1 MRTSGGVA
9 SLRDGCVVAT
19 DALILIKVMATKR
32 GNLNQKMQMGG
43 LTMRAYLF
51 ALAPVLAILGSSSAH
66 AGCWP
71 SENFP
76 IVCWLDTKGEG
87 CSEHHALTSVKAV
100 MYPYPNQSIYEFETT
115 HWWDGPP

>member
-1 MRTSGGVA
+1 
-9 SLRDGCVVAT
+9 
-19 DALILIKVMATKR
+19 
-32 GNLNQKMQMGG
+32 
-43 LTMRAYLF
+43 MRAYLF